1 MKFCSFLNPV
11 AAKDLTVAYT
21 PKGVEHTV
29 DVMCIRLTVQFVT
42 CTACQERLESE
53 AQEDARWLM
62 AFLQVSCFAFATAS
76 MVGDVNLFL
85 NNVENR
91 HCAEVE
97 VMIAEPSSRGRGLGL
112 EATLTMMYYGVCHWI
127 QLTCRLFVCI
137 LQSVL

>member
-62 AFLQVSCFAFATAS
+62 AFLQ
-76 MVGDVNLFL
+76 GELFC
-85 NNVENR
+85 V
-91 HCAEVE
+91 CYSVD
-97 VMIAEPSSRGRGLGL
+97 GR
-112 EATLTMMYYGVCHWI
+112 
-127 QLTCRLFVCI
+127 
-137 LQSVL
+137 